1 MICISLSA
9 DYVRFSQLAKIADD
23 YSIETVQKK
32 VLTSPFIP
40 TNLTNPQLAADLENI
55 FQQIRADLP
64 LPDRYAAL
72 TLPAEWFDLNHQALE
87 PGLNRDDV
95 RTALDWGATKRL
107 GETANKKFIQYYPLH
122 KKNSVDQ
129 EYLTVSYFKQLGKLL
144 LNASQAAGFEIHI
157 LDINL
162 FSAAYALE
170 RLEAIGEKGK
180 WAVWLVDEP
189 RHSLMVVDRGEYCQL
204 VHFEFKDAENYSI
217 ISASSPDDVGEKVV
231 AAINNIRTFASDS
244 LSGID
249 RLYYYSHNVDSE
261 FFNMLLTYDID
272 NMKVIDPFE
281 KFKPKDL
288 YQADGDGIGAM
299 CQFID
304 LMGLMY
310 RKIPESAE

>member
-9 DYVRFSQLAKIADD
+9 DYVRFSQLAKIADE

-40 TNLTNPQLAADLENI
+40 ENLTNPQLAADLKNI

-72 TLPAEWFDLNHQALE
+72 TLPAEWFDLNHQSLE
-87 PGLNRDDV
+87 TGLDRGDIS
-95 RTALDWGATKRL
+95 TALDWGATKRL
-107 GETANKKFIQYYPLH
+107 GETANEKFIQYYLLN
-122 KKNSVDQ
+122 KKSSVNQ

-144 LNASQAAGFEIHI
+144 LNASQAAGFEVQIM
-157 LDINL
+157 DINL

-170 RLEAIGEKGK
+170 RLEAVGKKEK

-189 RHSLMVVDRGEYCQL
+189 RHSLIVIDNGEYCQL
-204 VHFEFKDAENYSI
+204 VHFEFRDAENYSI
-217 ISASSPDDVGEKVV
+217 ISASSPDEVGEKIV

-261 FFNMLLTYDID
+261 FFNMLLTHDID
-272 NMKVIDPFE
+272 NMKIIDPFE

-310 RKIPESAE
+310 RKIPESVE